1 MADLLLPSGD
11 TTTPNTD
18 DKPDEFKNAVDKA
31 RTLIQTITTNAD
43 NHNNIIDGIVGQIEK
58 ELNNFD
64 TCIDQIDKIKEENEN
79 LKNKIEELQTQQK
92 EELESLKT
100 QTKGERDSALK
111 ANAEASM
118 ENIRQI
124 INELETLKNKLDTD
138 KQSQVEKLENN
149 VKSIRSKIEGL
160 CQNIQKETTISE
172 EDQRKLLQIDPNNPK
187 PPNAPLPK
195 LELSPKDK
203 LYKILTDGIYN
214 FKFHSTFGVSMK
226 KKELQNM
233 INELNSNV
241 MNIPRGTMTQKISKI
256 ITNLQS
262 IINVKADKNKKE
274 FLIKIIEELY
284 QMRLKTPSNISVRD
298 FWTQKLNE
306 VRDQVKNIPDNRKSN
321 TQNPYRITFREFIT
335 KHYYNTPIYYDNNR
349 VLDAN
354 NKNTSGH
361 QFYGGFR
368 YGKDLDRILRNSP
381 LRSLDNKSPSKKLTL
396 KSKSKTKSK
405 SVSIKTRK
413 KAPKKK
419 RKQQKRKKKKGTAKR
434 KTKNAKIKKKKKRK
448 NTIKRKKKGKR

>member
-1 MADLLLPSGD
+1 MTDVFLPSGD
-11 TTTPNTD
+11 TTKANID

-31 RTLIQTITTNAD
+31 RKLIQTITTNAD

-64 TCIDQIDKIKEENEN
+64 TCINQIDKIKEENEN
-79 LKNKIEELQTQQK
+79 LKNKIEEMQKQQK
-92 EELESLKT
+92 EKLESLKT
-100 QTKGERDSALK
+100 QTKGEHDSALK

-118 ENIRQI
+118 ENIKQI
-124 INELETLKNKLDTD
+124 INELETLKDKLDTD
-138 KQSQVEKLENN
+138 KKSLVEKLEKN
-149 VKSIRSKIEGL
+149 VTSIRTKIEGL
-160 CQNIQKETTISE
+160 CQNIQKETTAISE
-172 EDQRKLLQIDPNNPK
+172 EDQRKLLQFEPSS
-187 PPNAPLPK
+187 NAPPSNQK
-195 LELSPKDK
+195 EI
-203 LYKILTDGIYN
+203 LYKILTDGIHN
-214 FKFHSTFGVSMK
+214 FNFHSTFRK
-226 KKELQNM
+226 KMNKRELQNM
-233 INELNSNV
+233 INELTSNV
-241 MNIPRGTMTQKISKI
+241 MNIPRGTMTKKISKI
-256 ITNLQS
+256 ITNLQI
-262 IINVKADKNKKE
+262 IINVNADKDKKKH
-274 FLIKIIEELY
+274 LIIIIEELY
-284 QMRLKTPSNISVRD
+284 QMGLKTPSNISVKD

-306 VRDQVKNIPDNRKSN
+306 VRDQVKNIPDNRKST

-335 KHYYNTPIYYDNNR
+335 KHYYKTPIHYDDNR

-396 KSKSKTKSK
+396 KSKSKSKSK
-405 SVSIKTRK
+405 SVNIKTRK

-434 KTKNAKIKKKKKRK
+434 KTKNAKRKKKKKRK